1 MSEQLRICLIAVAVN
16 LGGMLVIY
24 SVMSHAFARF
34 AWHRRSP
41 LALVALIVVAQLFW
55 IAPALGI
62 VEPQGASRTGSYAL
76 WFGNWLVC
84 GFGIVL
90 FLKSAA
96 RIPVALNDNARM
108 DGLGGVAAWR
118 QTVLPFVR
126 RDLLVVALL
135 TVMATL
141 LPFWGLINQPDAG
154 NAVTI
159 FEHGSTFAQHL
170 TAMLLASLLGV
181 VPLGLIFVAAKKVL

>member
-24 SVMSHAFARF
+24 SVMSHAFARL
-34 AWHRRSP
+34 AWQRRGW
-41 LALVALIVVAQLFW
+41 LAVVALIVVAQLFW
-55 IAPALGI
+55 IAPAIWI
-62 VEPQGASRTGSYAL
+62 VEGQGASRTGSYAL

-96 RIPVALNDNARM
+96 QIPVALNDVARM
-108 DGLGGVAAWR
+108 DGLGAVATWR
-118 QTVLPFVR
+118 RTILPFVR
-126 RDLLVVALL
+126 RDLVVVALL

-141 LPFWGLINQPDAG
+141 LPFWGVINQPDAG
-154 NAVTI
+154 TVVTI
-159 FEHGSTFAQHL
+159 FERGET
-170 TAMLLASLLGV
+170 LA
-181 VPLGLIFVAAKKVL
+181 

>member
-34 AWHRRSP
+34 VWHRRGS
-41 LALVALIVVAQLFW
+41 LVLVALIVVTQLFW
-55 IAPALGI
+55 IAPALWI
-62 VEPQGASRTGSYAL
+62 VEGQGASRTGSYAL

-84 GFGIVL
+84 GFSIVL

-96 RIPVALNDNARM
+96 RIPVAFNDAARM
-108 DGLGGVAAWR
+108 DGLGAVAAWQR
-118 QTVLPFVR
+118 TVLPFVR
-126 RDLLVVALL
+126 RDLAVVSLL

-141 LPFWGLINQPDAG
+141 LPFWGVINQPDAG
-154 NAVTI
+154 NVITI
-159 FEHGSTFAQHL
+159 FERGETFAQHL
-170 TAMLLASLLGV
+170 TAMFAASLLGA
-181 VPLGLIFVAAKKVL
+181 VPLGVIFVAARKGV